1 MSAPFDDRGENF
13 LSRWSRRKRSEP
25 ERREAEDRRVDEEL
39 AAERGITEAPAQTAP
54 LEVPADLPAVET
66 LTGESDFSR
75 FMRPDVPLATRSAAV
90 KKLFADPH
98 FNLMDGLD
106 IYIDDYTKPDPIPA
120 AMLRE
125 LAQSR
130 MLNLFD
136 DDPEPQANAGDS
148 STGVPA
154 EPEPAPVVA
163 EESIPAS
170 ERLAAPVSAVDGIG
184 NEAAKS
190 AAGTQSG
197 HQDVPPR
204 A

>member
-1 MSAPFDDRGENF
+1 MSAPFDDRDENF

-25 ERREAEDRRVDEEL
+25 EKREAEDRRVDEEL
-39 AAERGITEAPAQTAP
+39 AAERGITDVPAQTAP
-54 LEVPADLPAVET
+54 LKVPTDLPAVET

-75 FMRPDVPLATRSAAV
+75 FMRSDVPLATRSAAV

-136 DDPEPQANAGDS
+136 DDPQDKAAVQVAPGETSTPLAAGTTGPAIESLPGEDADLS
-148 STGVPA
+148 SGA
-154 EPEPAPVVA
+154 PAPVRVA
-163 EESIPAS
+163 ADTPESQGGKS
-170 ERLAAPVSAVDGIG
+170 GG
-184 NEAAKS
+184 HEA
-190 AAGTQSG
+190 G
-197 HQDVPPR
+197 
-204 A
+204 

>member
-1 MSAPFDDRGENF
+1 MSAPFDNRGENF

-25 ERREAEDRRVDEEL
+25 ERREAEDRRIDEEL
-39 AAERGITEAPAQTAP
+39 AAERGVTEATAQPAP

-136 DDPEPQANAGDS
+136 DDPEEKAAVQ
-148 STGVPA
+148 V
-154 EPEPAPVVA
+154 APV
-163 EESIPAS
+163 ETS
-170 ERLAAPVSAVDGIG
+170 APL
-184 NEAAKS
+184 
-190 AAGTQSG
+190 AAGTTGPAIESMPGADADLATGATAPVGVAVDAPESQRGKSGG
-197 HQDVPPR
+197 HQ
-204 A
+204 AG